1 MKSVSFPNSFFSI
14 FVHLYS
20 VLMLNY
26 ILLIKK
32 PVYLIE
38 FYSFIFTKFCFPLFS
53 GFHFNGSIK
62 CVQSKAGR
70 GGVKLIFTEGHF
82 NIMAATKG
90 PVVTVRLY
98 KRYHS
103 LTYC

>member
-1 MKSVSFPNSFFSI
+1 
-14 FVHLYS
+14 
-20 VLMLNY
+20 MLNY

-38 FYSFIFTKFCFPLFS
+38 IYSFIFTKFCFPLFS

-62 CVQSKAGR
+62 SVQSKAGGGG

-98 KRYHS
+98 KQSYK
-103 LTYC
+103 YFFI